1 MTDRRQEFVSVLGSL
16 RLEDAEPDPEVIA
29 AGEAWVRGEMTADD
43 LAAAAKLPLP
53 ASRRGRAPRRLPDR
67 HRPSLPMAEDPY
79 VYPGTN
85 VLRNHFGLRDPTE
98 LSRRER
104 NASAWRAWELRARPL
119 PGRYDLA
126 HLKAFH
132 RHIFGDVYPWAGELR
147 TVAIAKEN
155 TMFAL
160 PGRIEPYLSGVLD
173 ALPREHHL
181 RGLPADRLADR
192 LAYYL
197 GEINAAHPFRE
208 GNGRAQ
214 RAFIHQLAAERG
226 YHLAWERLSPD
237 RNVAAAVEAMR
248 GNDSPLREAIAEVM
262 LPAVAAQDAGQ
273 DRLVLARAE
282 AKVRFDA
289 LRADPDNPTLL
300 QASFDAQRAAE
311 QLELDSRPQWLIDT
325 LGERPHDPQLAQRWD
340 GLGRKLIGVRDSH
353 GIANTLDSGFARADV
368 SLRRAIGQFR
378 VQVGLAQP
386 PPGAEPHRG
395 HGITD

>member
-1 MTDRRQEFVSVLGSL
+1 
-16 RLEDAEPDPEVIA
+16 
-29 AGEAWVRGEMTADD
+29 
-43 LAAAAKLPLP
+43 
-53 ASRRGRAPRRLPDR
+53 
-67 HRPSLPMAEDPY
+67 MAEDPY

-160 PGRIEPYLSGVLD
+160 PGRIEPYLTGVLD

-262 LPAVAAQDAGQ
+262 LPAVATQDAGH

-289 LRADPDNPTLL
+289 LRADPDNPALL

-325 LGERPHDPQLAQRWD
+325 LGERPDDPQLAQRWD
-340 GLGRKLIGVRDSH
+340 GLGRELIGVRDSH
-353 GIANTLDSGFARADV
+353 GIANPLDSGFARADV